1 VLVLPIIISLINVK
15 GGVGKTMTA
24 INLAGEMAEMGRKVL
39 LIDNDSQSSLTQIL
53 NLSHNY
59 TMYDLYDNNKV
70 FFEDCIVEFDKN
82 IFVVPNCIDSAILE
96 SDLHSRRMKER
107 ILEKKFSI
115 FTNNF
120 DFVIID
126 NSPFLGLLVQNSLVM
141 SDYYLPIID
150 NSPSAL
156 QGLNMVDRVIRS
168 LNDIGLA
175 RNIKLLGI
183 LRNRFEKRSIFSR
196 QFTEVVEEELQSKLF
211 KTVIYDS
218 VKYKEASALHT
229 TIQSYSK
236 KHAHVYKDLYYEMM
250 DKINIIESTK

>member
-1 VLVLPIIISLINVK
+1 
-15 GGVGKTMTA
+15 
-24 INLAGEMAEMGRKVL
+24 
-39 LIDNDSQSSLTQIL
+39 
-53 NLSHNY
+53 
-59 TMYDLYDNNKV
+59 
-70 FFEDCIVEFDKN
+70 
-82 IFVVPNCIDSAILE
+82 
-96 SDLHSRRMKER
+96 MKER
-107 ILEKKFSI
+107 ILEKKFSL
-115 FTNNF
+115 FKNDF

-156 QGLNMVDRVIRS
+156 QGLNMVNRVIRN

-196 QFTEVVEEELQSKLF
+196 QFTEVVEEELKDNLL

-229 TIQSYSK
+229 TIQRYSK
-236 KHAHVYKDLYYEMM
+236 KHSCVYKDLYYELIN
-250 DKINIIESTK
+250 KIGKLEDDFR